1 MILLYAACSPIARIV
16 AILTFSLAKTVSHV
30 KLYVVLQ
37 HNGNAYLMQIP
48 SADKCGRGVDQVL
61 KVCIDRCVLQKLCI
75 VLYVDRGAG
84 EELKSLHPRP
94 FACFNSFQIKPHVPS
109 PLLLLLQLLV
119 CSASASLTAEA

>member
-1 MILLYAACSPIARIV
+1 MKVMILLYAACSPIARIV
-16 AILTFSLAKTVSHV
+16 TILTFSLAKPFSHV

-61 KVCIDRCVLQKLCI
+61 KVCIDRCVLQELCI

-84 EELKSLHPRP
+84 EELIPCFIRAPSPVSTHFKLSLMSRILC
-94 FACFNSFQIKPHVPS
+94 FFCFNFLSA
-109 PLLLLLQLLV
+109 PLLLL
-119 CSASASLTAEA
+119 